1 MAINY
6 NQDIAPLRQQYF
18 PMLAGERGF
27 DEAMKYRQE
36 VIMPMQTHTMKM
48 QQHTMAM
55 QQQELSYEKQ
65 KMDLQKARR
74 DAQRQNEALEFSP
87 KIESLVNGIL
97 DDETLSP
104 LQKSEQLNR
113 NLVDYSSVI
122 SYSPILSSKFGA
134 AFKAIDSQKSI
145 ETKAEQ
151 DRLKEQ
157 NKYLDAIKI
166 AASAGDIDLVNELA
180 SMDDEVTPLERALQS
195 GAETAKSKLVAS
207 TLKAQEEEQDADRKE
222 RLTNYKYY
230 YDLVSKISPSEDI
243 QASYDGKG
251 EKPKFSLGL
260 EDKQT
265 LQSVFTILDP
275 IKYPAAKVEAILK
288 PISDEELRRAALGA
302 LSSKIAPLL
311 SNGGPKRKLSTAFSD

>member
-55 QQQELSYEKQ
+55 RQQELSYEKQ

-134 AFKAIDSQKSI
+134 AFKAIGSQKSI
-145 ETKAEQ
+145 EDKAEQ

-180 SMDDEVTPLERALQS
+180 SMDDEVTPMERALQS
-195 GAETAKSKLVAS
+195 GAEAAKSKLVAS

-222 RLTNYKYY
+222 RHTAYKYY
-230 YDLVSKISPSEDI
+230 FDTVKALKPDESI

-251 EKPKFSLGL
+251 EKPKFTFQEGGRDTVISALSFL
-260 EDKQT
+260 N
-265 LQSVFTILDP
+265 P
-275 IKYPAAKVEAILK
+275 IKYPATTAKDLLE
-288 PISDEELRRAALGA
+288 PMSDEELRRAALGS
-302 LSSKIAPLL
+302 LSSKIASSLPD
-311 SNGGPKRKLSTAFSD
+311 SGPQSKLSTAFD

>member
-48 QQHTMAM
+48 QQHTRAM
-55 QQQELSYEKQ
+55 RQQELSYEKQ

-74 DAQRQNEALEFSP
+74 DAQKQNEALEFSP

-134 AFKAIDSQKSI
+134 AFKAI
-145 ETKAEQ
+145 
-151 DRLKEQ
+151 
-157 NKYLDAIKI
+157 
-166 AASAGDIDLVNELA
+166 
-180 SMDDEVTPLERALQS
+180 RAFLII
-195 GAETAKSKLVAS
+195 SKLISHRTFWVFRSAS
-207 TLKAQEEEQDADRKE
+207 IVTDE
-222 RLTNYKYY
+222 
-230 YDLVSKISPSEDI
+230 IST
-243 QASYDGKG
+243 
-251 EKPKFSLGL
+251 FV
-260 EDKQT
+260 T
-265 LQSVFTILDP
+265 
-275 IKYPAAKVEAILK
+275 
-288 PISDEELRRAALGA
+288 SDVL
-302 LSSKIAPLL
+302 
-311 SNGGPKRKLSTAFSD
+311 

>member
-87 KIESLVNGIL
+87 KIDSLVNGIL

-180 SMDDEVTPLERALQS
+180 SMDDEVTPMERALQS
-195 GAETAKSKLVAS
+195 GAEAAKSRLVAS
-207 TLKAQEEEQDADRKE
+207 TLKAQEEAQDADRKE
-222 RLTNYKYY
+222 MLTTYKYY
-230 YDLVSKISPSEDI
+230 FDTVKALKPSEDI

-251 EKPKFSLGL
+251 KKPEFIFQEGGRDTVISAFSLL
-260 EDKQT
+260 N
-265 LQSVFTILDP
+265 P
-275 IKYPAAKVEAILK
+275 IKYPATKAVNLLEHM
-288 PISDEELRRAALGA
+288 SDEELRRAVLGA
-302 LSSKIAPLL
+302 LSSKIASSLP
-311 SNGGPKRKLSTAFSD
+311 NGGPQSKLSTAFD

>member
-55 QQQELSYEKQ
+55 RQQELSYEKQ

-180 SMDDEVTPLERALQS
+180 SMDDEVTPMERALQS
-195 GAETAKSKLVAS
+195 GAEAAKSRLVAS
-207 TLKAQEEEQDADRKE
+207 TLKAQEEAQDADRKE
-222 RLTNYKYY
+222 SLTNYKHY
-230 YDLVSKISPSEDI
+230 YDLVSKIGPSEDI

-251 EKPKFSLGL
+251 EKPKFLL
-260 EDKQT
+260 EDEDKQT

-275 IKYPAAKVEAILK
+275 IKYPATKVEAILK

-302 LSSKIAPLL
+302 LSSKIASSLPD
-311 SNGGPKRKLSTAFSD
+311 SGPQSKLSTAFD